1 MKKRILNKKIAKY
14 KLRTVLLSIG
24 LLFCLAG
31 CGKADEVIILSEGNR
46 EEENGEVIGQKI
58 SEETDEANGEAN
70 GKDSGGG
77 ATDGRNTTVCVYV
90 CGAVKSPGVVEV
102 TSDSRVEDALL
113 AAGGFAEDACRDYV
127 NLAARVTDGEMIY
140 FPDVTECEVLEKK
153 QLQEEA
159 GMVDINLADVTQ
171 LCTLP
176 GIGAAKAEAIV
187 SYRDANGAFQSIEE
201 IMNVPG
207 IKTQAFEKIKNKITI
222 N

>member
-1 MKKRILNKKIAKY
+1 MKNRKFNKKIAKY
-14 KLRTVLLSIG
+14 KLRTVLLGIG

-31 CGKADEVIILSEGNR
+31 CGKADEVIILSEGNQ
-46 EEENGEVIGQKI
+46 EEETGEVNDPKS

-70 GKDSGGG
+70 GKGSGGG
-77 ATDGRNTTVCVYV
+77 ATDGRNITVCVYV

-113 AAGGFAEDACRDYV
+113 AAGGFAENACRDYV

-140 FPDVTECEVLEKK
+140 FPDVTEREMLEKK
-153 QLQEEA
+153 QLQEDA
-159 GMVDINLADVTQ
+159 GLIDINLADVTQ
-171 LCTLP
+171 LCILP
-176 GIGAAKAEAIV
+176 GIGTTKAEAIV

-207 IKTQAFEKIKNKITI
+207 IKAQAFEKIKNQITI

>member
-1 MKKRILNKKIAKY
+1 MKKRKLNKKIAKY

-24 LLFCLAG
+24 LLFWLAG
-31 CGKADEVIILSEGNR
+31 CGKADEVIILSEGNQ
-46 EEENGEVIGQKI
+46 EEETGEVNEPKS
-58 SEETDEANGEAN
+58 SEETDEAN

-113 AAGGFAEDACRDYV
+113 AAGGFTEDACRDYV

-153 QLQEEA
+153 RLQEEA
-159 GMVDINLADVTQ
+159 EMVDINLADVTQ